1 MYVKPMG
8 IWKSTVI
15 KCDRRVK
22 YCCIKK
28 IGFGLYGP
36 RFHEQGQ
43 EHVAGIWSIGW
54 EERTSKEY
62 RWDGMKR
69 DEQGVYV
76 LQYTL
81 SGKGVIEV
89 DGNSIS
95 LESG

>member
-1 MYVKPMG
+1 MG

-81 SGKGVIEV
+81 SGKGMLEV